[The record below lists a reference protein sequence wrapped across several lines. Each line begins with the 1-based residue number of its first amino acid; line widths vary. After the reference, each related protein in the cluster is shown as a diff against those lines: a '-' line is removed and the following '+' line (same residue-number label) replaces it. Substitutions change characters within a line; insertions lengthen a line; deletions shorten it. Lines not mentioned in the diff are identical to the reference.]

1 MVSLGGLITGFDKE
15 EVGRDD
21 EVGTD
26 GMKTRVEVGLGVGN
40 GLDEVGATDEVD
52 VEETETRSP
61 VLTGKTGDAFSPG
74 KETKNRP
81 A

>member
-1 MVSLGGLITGFDKE
+1 MGGFGKE

-26 GMKTRVEVGLGVGN
+26 GIKAEVEVGLGVGS
-40 GLDEVGATDEVD
+40 GLDEVGATDEAD
-52 VEETETRSP
+52 VEEKEGEGLSP
-61 VLTGKTGDAFSPG
+61 K

>member
-1 MVSLGGLITGFDKE
+1 MGGFGKE

-26 GMKTRVEVGLGVGN
+26 GIKAEVEVGLGVGN

-52 VEETETRSP
+52 VEEKEGEGLSP
-61 VLTGKTGDAFSPG
+61 K